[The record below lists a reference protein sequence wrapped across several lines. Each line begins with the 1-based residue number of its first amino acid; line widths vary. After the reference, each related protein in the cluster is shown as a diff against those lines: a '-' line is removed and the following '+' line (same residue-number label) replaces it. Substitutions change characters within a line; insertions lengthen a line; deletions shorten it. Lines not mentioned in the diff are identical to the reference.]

1 MVQKIIDKYCQFI
14 GYLIAAALAGMVV
27 LVFGNVFMRYAFNS
41 GFTVSEELSRWLFV
55 WVTFLGAVIAL
66 RDNAH
71 LGTDMLVGRLGPAGK
86 RLCMGISL
94 LLMLFCLWLIF
105 KGTYDQFMVNKDS
118 ESPVMEVSM
127 GWFYAG
133 GMAFSALSLPILLRD
148 LYRLL
153 TGQIDEAHLML
164 MQESEEAAH
173 GNADAKN

>member
-1 MVQKIIDKYCQFI
+1 
-14 GYLIAAALAGMVV
+14 
-27 LVFGNVFMRYAFNS
+27 
-41 GFTVSEELSRWLFV
+41 
-55 WVTFLGAVIAL
+55 
-66 RDNAH
+66 
-71 LGTDMLVGRLGPAGK
+71 
-86 RLCMGISL
+86 
-94 LLMLFCLWLIF
+94 
-105 KGTYDQFMVNKDS
+105 
-118 ESPVMEVSM
+118 MEVSM